1 MSTLKKV
8 LPFAVLLGIAGVFG
22 GTYAV
27 YASTKA
33 RQEQARRDAFA
44 DLSMCLL
51 GERVAS
57 GDDTINGITANQA
70 RVAHVLDE
78 RRGVV
83 DGKPWPQRC
92 AQHSVALM
100 DAVRASSLLDE
111 AAKSDLLKVSD
122 ELAKELAA
130 PRAQDA
136 YLARAVLALW
146 RSAEKSGLLIGESSS
161 VAGPPR
167 PTPLEGSPDVSFS
180 SMYLVPGG
188 PQWAFLVER
197 KDKPNTLGACSIGK
211 DDLECRE
218 FATEG
223 FIKNGCTWDSL
234 DHLPIV
240 EDRSLK
246 ILERGKRVEVGSIAA
261 SHDECHVDAEGNFFG
276 LVQGYERKLLV
287 RTVGKELVEKRLDEL
302 LEVEESAPIVAAF
315 VVGTHLIV
323 DRSGAL
329 EGYALGPKGLQKKSK
344 LDLGKSPSSA
354 YRFARAGKNWFL
366 QTVSEETT
374 QRLFDGAKLGPPVK
388 ATSPFLG
395 TLASGHSFTRQQL
408 CDAERCQSWM
418 EDVEAQAFRE
428 ATGQIPAKGV
438 FGGNL
443 VLGWAAKEG
452 QGVLMRISKLGDP
465 DSAKEVLISERS
477 DPKKTIVLVYG
488 DDDGAVIFAE
498 IEKRVVGARVKADG
512 SVGPMNLRWIE

>member
-1 MSTLKKV
+1 MSTLRKV

-27 YASTKA
+27 YSSTKA

-44 DLSMCLL
+44 DLSVCLL

-70 RVAHVLDE
+70 RVAHLTDD

-111 AAKSDLLKVSD
+111 AAKTDLLKVSD

-136 YLARAVLALW
+136 YLPRAVLALW
-146 RSAEKSGLLIGESSS
+146 RSAEKAGLLIGESSS

-167 PTPLEGSPDVSFS
+167 PTLLDGSPDVSFS

-197 KDKPNTLGACSIGK
+197 KDKPKALGACSIGK
-211 DDLECRE
+211 DDLECFE
-218 FATEG
+218 FETEG
-223 FIKNGCTWDSL
+223 FIKNGCTWDSV

-246 ILERGKRVEVGSIAA
+246 ILERGKRIEVGSIAA
-261 SHDECHVDAEGNFFG
+261 SHDECHVDSDGNFFG
-276 LVQGYERKLLV
+276 LVGGYERKLLI
-287 RTVGKELVEKRLDEL
+287 RPAGKELVEKRLDEL
-302 LEVEESAPIVAAF
+302 LEVDESVPIVAAF
-315 VVGTHLIV
+315 VVGSHLVV
-323 DRSGAL
+323 DRSGTL
-329 EGYALGPKGLQKKSK
+329 EAYPLDAKGVQKKGK
-344 LDLGKSPSSA
+344 IDLGKSPSGA
-354 YRFARAGKNWFL
+354 YRFARAGKSWFL

-388 ATSPFLG
+388 ATSPFVG

-408 CDAERCQSWM
+408 CDAEGCQSWI
-418 EDVEAQAFRE
+418 DDAEAQAFRD
-428 ATGQIPAKGV
+428 ATGQVPAKGV

-452 QGVLMRISKLGDP
+452 QGVLMRVSKLGDP
-465 DSAKEVLISERS
+465 ASAKEVLISERS

-512 SVGPMNLRWIE
+512 SVGPMNLRWL

>member
-8 LPFAVLLGIAGVFG
+8 LPFAALLGIAGVFG
-22 GTYAV
+22 GTYAI

-33 RQEQARRDAFA
+33 RQEKARRDAFA

-70 RVAHVLDE
+70 RVAHMLDD
-78 RRGVV
+78 RRGVI

-92 AQHSVALM
+92 AQHSTALM

-111 AAKSDLLKVSD
+111 AAKTDLLKVTD

-130 PRAQDA
+130 PRAQDS
-136 YLARAVLALW
+136 YLARGVLALW
-146 RSAEKSGLLIGESSS
+146 RSAEKAGLLIGETSD

-167 PTPLEGSPDVSFS
+167 PTLLEGSADVSFS

-223 FIKNGCTWDSL
+223 FIKNGCTWDSI

-246 ILERGKRVEVGSIAA
+246 ILERGKRIEVGSIAA

-276 LVQGYERKLLV
+276 LVSSFDRRFLF
-287 RTVGKELVEKRLDEL
+287 RAAGKELEEKRLDEL

-315 VVGTHLIV
+315 IVGTHLVI

-329 EGYALGPKGLQKKSK
+329 EAYPLGPKGVQKKGK
-344 LDLGKSPSSA
+344 IDLGKSPSSA
-354 YRFARAGKNWFL
+354 YTFARAGKNWFL
-366 QTVSEETT
+366 QTVSDATT
-374 QRLFDGAKLGPPVK
+374 QRVFDGAKLGAPIA

-395 TLASGHSFTRQQL
+395 TLASGHSFTSTQL

-418 EDVEAQAFRE
+418 ENAEAQAFRD

-438 FGGNL
+438 FGANL

-465 DSAKEVLISERS
+465 ASAKEVLISERS

-512 SVGPMNLRWIE
+512 SVGPMVLRWTE